1 MKIQQNMIKLDIKPT
16 FIENNMAK
24 PRVFVSSTY
33 YDLKYIRANLEQFI
47 REFGYEPVLFKNG
60 DIFFKHGKALDE
72 SCYDE
77 ISHAHM
83 LILII
88 GGSYGSKSSE
98 TTEQDPS
105 EYYNKKNL
113 KLPIKQREEYDSI
126 TLKEYDEARNLNLPV
141 FVFVDSQV
149 LSEFETYKK
158 NKNNDK
164 IEYAHVTNIGIFKLI
179 ENIRNQKKSNL
190 FTKGFDKFDD
200 IASWLRDQ
208 WAAMFAD
215 YLKQA
220 RNKVEIQSISSKI
233 NELDSVTNALKKYS
247 ELIMQKLNIEDST
260 KIIDDENYKIFK
272 ERFFSSGFG
281 KSTLALVKGY
291 GDNSTVIDINELNT
305 SSTQNKIFD
314 AFLTSNDIW
323 SFMDKLK
330 LKQDPHKTN
339 NPVYIAMFNDINH
352 AFQNQKM
359 LFKDKVTITENLKT
373 K

>member
-1 MKIQQNMIKLDIKPT
+1 MIKYNDNSLFYGEK
-16 FIENNMAK
+16 MAK
-24 PRVFVSSTY
+24 PRIFVSSTY

-47 REFGYEPVLFKNG
+47 RDFGYEPVLFENG

-72 SCYDE
+72 SCYEE

-88 GGSYGSKSSE
+88 GGSYGSKSSDTPE
-98 TTEQDPS
+98 NGSIEHINNRDMKP
-105 EYYNKKNL
+105 L
-113 KLPIKQREEYDSI
+113 KKQREEYESI

-158 NKNNDK
+158 NKNNDR

-220 RNKVEIQSISSKI
+220 RDLEESKLLKSKI
-233 NELDSVTNALKKYS
+233 AEIDSLLNRVKIYS
-247 ELIMQKLNIEDST
+247 EETMKFVMKDDLN
-260 KIIDDENYKIFK
+260 
-272 ERFFSSGFG
+272 R
-281 KSTLALVKGY
+281 
-291 GDNSTVIDINELNT
+291 
-305 SSTQNKIFD
+305 
-314 AFLTSNDIW
+314 SNDII
-323 SFMDKLK
+323 SEAERNSKLLEFENNRLVSYIMRYELMEREKHQEPINLTHLINEILEKIKISDTIEK
-330 LKQDPHKTN
+330 LFSNFTRLRNLYSHGSISDEMIQD
-339 NPVYIAMFNDINH
+339 
-352 AFQNQKM
+352 
-359 LFKDKVTITENLKT
+359 FKNAKELSKYL
-373 K
+373 